1 MKKNVFQKLLAT
13 FAVTAVALSS
23 NSFTS
28 LAAAN
33 GGLDN
38 AAIEASEVKPV
49 ITVSKEV
56 ITLDEAIASPTRKV
70 TLTLSG
76 GTDDMWASS
85 GLHVNYDPRLEVELT
100 RSGLPAV
107 GIGEAVCDLSVATK
121 EDVTASEVGMK
132 GLFIATAGIGNYGRD
147 GEMYTLNF
155 TLPADVKEGDIFPI
169 DLYYKESPSA
179 MDVFIDAARENA
191 AMQAYLFTKGIYNED
206 TNPYPGDDYLEAG
219 SSFDGY
225 IAIAGEPAK
234 TEVTTV
240 TSTVDVSTDKTTDFT
255 KTTPVTA
262 TTTVNNS
269 NCDCIRPGHT
279 GLIGMLFD
287 IRQFTMLLIGQL
299 QKILDIIGY

>member
-1 MKKNVFQKLLAT
+1 MKKNVFHKLFAGL
-13 FAVTAVALSS
+13 AVTAVALSS
-23 NSFTS
+23 NSLSS

-56 ITLDEAIASPTRKV
+56 ITLDEAKASPTRKI

-76 GTDDMWASS
+76 GTDDQWASS
-85 GLHVNYDPRLEVELT
+85 GIHVNYDPRLEIELT

-121 EDVTASEVGMK
+121 EDSTAAEAGMK
-132 GLFIATAGIGNYGRD
+132 GVFIATAGIGDYGRD
-147 GEMYTLNF
+147 GEMYSISF
-155 TLPADVKEGDIFPI
+155 KLPSDVKEGDIYPI
-169 DLYYKESPSA
+169 DLFYKESESA
-179 MDVFIDAARENA
+179 VDVFIDAARTNTD
-191 AMQAYLFTKGIYNED
+191 MQAFLFTKGIYNAD

-219 SSFDGY
+219 SSYDGY
-225 IAIAGEPAK
+225 IAVVGNPAASTEATTSVK
-234 TEVTTV
+234 TTTEITTEKTTV
-240 TSTVDVSTDKTTDFT
+240 DTT
-255 KTTPVTA
+255 KTTPVE
-262 TTTVNNS
+262 TTVVTDPG
-269 NCDCIRPGHT
+269 CVRPGHT

-287 IRQFTMLLIGQL
+287 IRKFTILLIDQL